1 MTCRM
6 KVLRRCWLMATA
18 VLLVF
23 CSLWAIAVPS
33 LQGEEDDNTRR
44 IWNKRFREAR
54 GRVRNKRPGV
64 TKADGE
70 LIGFTIWRLREANQS
85 EPIVERA
92 TADTRFLEGEQVRL
106 SIEASQEGDGYLY
119 VIDRE
124 VYADGTMG
132 DPYLIFPS
140 QTTPPGRNIVTA
152 GKPVY
157 VPAQG
162 DPNPYFTLERSGG
175 DHVRENLTII
185 VSPKPL
191 KLPLGTPAN
200 PAKLRIAQVAQWEK
214 QWGGRVE
221 RREERDGAGKQ
232 WTLAEKAASRG
243 ERRLVQGDPLP
254 QTIFLVNVKPGAP
267 IMLHVPLQIAP

>member
-1 MTCRM
+1 
-6 KVLRRCWLMATA
+6 MATA

-33 LQGEEDDNTRR
+33 LQGEEEDNTRR

-54 GRVRNKRPGV
+54 GRIRSKRPRV
-64 TKADGE
+64 TEVNGE
-70 LIGFTIWRLREANQS
+70 LIGFTIWRLRETNQS
-85 EPIVERA
+85 EPIAERA
-92 TADTRFLEGEQVRL
+92 TADTLFLEGEQVRL
-106 SIEASQEGDGYLY
+106 SIETTQEGNGYLY

-124 VYADGTMG
+124 VYADGTMS

-140 QTTPPGRNIVTA
+140 QTTPPGGNIVIA

-162 DPNPYFTLERSGG
+162 DPNPYFTLERSRR
-175 DHVRENLTII
+175 DHISENLTII

-200 PAKLRIAQVAQWEK
+200 PARLDVARVAQWEK

-221 RREERDGAGKQ
+221 RREDRDEAGKQ
-232 WTLAEKAASRG
+232 WTLAEREASRG

-254 QTIFLVNVKPGAP
+254 QTIFLVKVKPGAP
-267 IMLHVPLQIAP
+267 MMLHAPLQIAP